1 MMDTIYDTFDLDSSY
16 RDTFFG
22 LESVVA
28 QMSVYENI
36 VGAVLTLSTHDYS
49 RGMESFYKQFSLEE
63 ESTGAVNGSSAE
75 APEQTSSSL
84 HLLSMNL
91 KRKTTPHK

>member
-1 MMDTIYDTFDLDSSY
+1 METIYDTFDLDSSY
-16 RDTFFG
+16 RDTIFG

-36 VGAVLTLSTHDYS
+36 VGAVLTLSTHDCS

-63 ESTGAVNGSSAE
+63 ESTGAVNGSSE
-75 APEQTSSSL
+75 TVLSRRGIDRSCERIFSRSSRTDFL
-84 HLLSMNL
+84 
-91 KRKTTPHK
+91 